1 MKLTTVFLIATLFV
15 SAWSVGIKSQTNM
28 QLQSTMKKLN
38 QSPWG
43 QVAASFLDL

>member
-1 MKLTTVFLIATLFV
+1 MRLTTTFLIATLLV
-15 SAWSVGIKSQTNM
+15 AAYGTGIKNQATMS
-28 QLQSTMKKLN
+28 LQNTMKKLN